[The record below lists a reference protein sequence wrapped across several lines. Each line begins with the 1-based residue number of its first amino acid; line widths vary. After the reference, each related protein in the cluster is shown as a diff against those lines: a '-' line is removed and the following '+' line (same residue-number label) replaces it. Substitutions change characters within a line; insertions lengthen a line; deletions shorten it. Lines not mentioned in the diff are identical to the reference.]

1 LKATYE
7 IALQRKDISPR
18 IDHGNLPP
26 VLAIT
31 GENLVINDPRDAFSL
46 IVIDEVAHWAHL
58 EDVMLPIAA
67 EILGK
72 AQPARLSA
80 RSRPH
85 CCGVRERATR

>member
-7 IALQRKDISPR
+7 IALQREDISPR
-18 IDHGNLPP
+18 IDRGNLPP

-67 EILGK
+67 EIL
-72 AQPARLSA
+72 
-80 RSRPH
+80 
-85 CCGVRERATR
+85 CGQGGSLRVS